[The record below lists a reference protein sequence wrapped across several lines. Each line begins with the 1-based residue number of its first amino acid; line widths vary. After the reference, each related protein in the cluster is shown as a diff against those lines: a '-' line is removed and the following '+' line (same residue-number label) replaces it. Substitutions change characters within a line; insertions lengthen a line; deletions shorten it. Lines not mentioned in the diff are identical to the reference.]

1 MSQNR
6 CLIVM
11 VYLLI
16 IKIRSNAEN
25 RIIPALDTKLIFN
38 SLPAHWHI
46 CYGVLH
52 QGLEKWFLPR

>member
-25 RIIPALDTKLIFN
+25 RIIPALDTKVIFN
-38 SLPAHWHI
+38 SLPAH
-46 CYGVLH
+46 
-52 QGLEKWFLPR
+52 